1 METREQEKLSLLEQM
16 ISEKIFLMDKNAK
29 YYRKRYKCP
38 YFLAAAVTA
47 FITFFSG
54 INAYIN
60 SQGLN
65 IFILLLSVIVTFI
78 NVILNFNSHNTL
90 WISNTETSNSL
101 KELEI
106 KIKLMKEY
114 NDLSKEDLA
123 KLSKEYRDIISIYNK
138 NWSQARKSNLKKV

>member
-1 METREQEKLSLLEQM
+1 MEIIEQEKLSLLEQM
-16 ISEKIFLMDKNAK
+16 ISEKITLMDKNAK
-29 YYRKRYKCP
+29 YYRNRYKCP
-38 YFLAAAVTA
+38 YFIAALVTA
-47 FITFFSG
+47 LITFFSG

-65 IFILLLSVIVTFI
+65 VFILLLSVVVTFI

-106 KIKLMKEY
+106 KIKLMREY

>member
-16 ISEKIFLMDKNAK
+16 ISEKIFLMDKNAR

-38 YFLAAAVTA
+38 YFLAAGVTA
-47 FITFFSG
+47 LITFFSG